1 MNDICSVLKKID
13 DSKLELFVCTMWRIK
28 REINICYLIQIKSIL
43 YMSFGSISYNAI
55 GSCESVSS
63 DRIHNQTIYSCSKKQ
78 DETSQREKQKRVHIF
93 EEITI
98 E

>member
-1 MNDICSVLKKID
+1 
-13 DSKLELFVCTMWRIK
+13 
-28 REINICYLIQIKSIL
+28 
-43 YMSFGSISYNAI
+43 MSFGSISYNAI

-98 E
+98 EWIWAIKEWINEVGKGGKRKNVEGDYDKDITL